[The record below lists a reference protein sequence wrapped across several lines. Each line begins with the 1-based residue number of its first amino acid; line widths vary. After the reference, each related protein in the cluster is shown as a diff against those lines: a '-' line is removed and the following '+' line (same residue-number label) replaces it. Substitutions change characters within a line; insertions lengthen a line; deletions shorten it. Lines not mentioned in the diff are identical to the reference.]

1 MIDKINVRVY
11 GIALNSKREI
21 LVLEEQ
27 YIDEDLVKLPGGGL
41 EFGEGLTDCLIRE
54 FEEELNL
61 KVTVDKHFYT
71 QEDFLVSKFRANEQL
86 LTVYYL
92 VNILNIEELEIKEPS
107 IDAVKWVPLASENP
121 LKLPIDHRVFDRLKE
136 ANGL

>member
-27 YIDEDLVKLPGGGL
+27 YVGEDLVKLPGGGL

-61 KVTVDKHFYT
+61 KVTIDEHFYT

-86 LTVYYL
+86 LTVYY
-92 VNILNIEELEIKEPS
+92 
-107 IDAVKWVPLASENP
+107 
-121 LKLPIDHRVFDRLKE
+121 
-136 ANGL
+136 

>member
-11 GIALNSKREI
+11 GIALNSKQEI

-27 YIDEDLVKLPGGGL
+27 YIGEDLVKLPGSGL

-61 KVTVDKHFYT
+61 KVTIDKHFYT

-107 IDAVKWVPLASENP
+107 IDAVKWLPLASENP
-121 LKLPIDHRVFDRLKE
+121 LKLPIDRRVFDRLKE